1 MSVKSQ
7 REMLEA
13 AIAADFDDLAAHA
26 AYADL
31 LAEQGDPRGEYIQLH
46 LALEDANQSPRLLA
60 EWRQRAHRLLQAYQR
75 DWLGNLA
82 RFLLGG
88 PRSTVEPDTPNIEYT
103 WKRGWLAE
111 LHVQDVR
118 DAFTRVLADAPEA
131 RMLQALSLRNTRLP
145 NNQGPLEP
153 LVGSPY
159 LGTLKS
165 FALGDPEVGGCRAD
179 GELVPALVRKM
190 PQLRDLEVRA
200 AGVPDRDLFGVSL
213 PDLRTLTVDY
223 LAAVPLSA
231 FAGNQSL
238 GQLGRLFLWER
249 PAPPAGPEVDDAEI
263 EFELMLDEPVDF
275 VAGELRPFLAA
286 SHFPRLT
293 DLTLRV
299 GMLGDAGCREI
310 ARSGILS
317 RLKRLDLRHC
327 GITDNGAV
335 ALARSPDLAHLES
348 LDVGGNRIT
357 PIGVSR
363 LQEAEIRVQW
373 DSQWG
378 DYPLPDEGGDAI
390 V

>member
-1 MSVKSQ
+1 
-7 REMLEA
+7 MLEA

-46 LALEDANQSPRLLA
+46 LALEDVNQPPRLLA
-60 EWRQRAHRLLQAYQR
+60 EWRQRAHRLLQAHQR

-82 RFLLGG
+82 PFLLGG

-118 DAFTRVLADAPEA
+118 DAFTRVVADAPEA

-145 NNQGPLEP
+145 NNQGTLEP
-153 LVGSPY
+153 LVDSPY

-165 FALGDPEVGGCRAD
+165 FMLGDPEAFGCTAD
-179 GELVPALVRKM
+179 GQLVPAIVRKM
-190 PQLRDLEVRA
+190 AQLRELDVRA
-200 AGVPDRDLFGVSL
+200 EWIDPNEFFAL
-213 PDLRTLTVDY
+213 PLPELRALRTDFLPY
-223 LAAVPLSA
+223 LPVAVL
-231 FAGNQSL
+231 AGNL
-238 GQLGRLFLWER
+238 TLMKLERLFVATTDER
-249 PAPPAGPEVDDAEI
+249 RIPIPEAMTVELIAPLDVRDFRLFFAAGQ
-263 EFELMLDEPVDF
+263 FR
-275 VAGELRPFLAA
+275 G
-286 SHFPRLT
+286 LT
-293 DLTLRV
+293 DLTIRSQQF
-299 GMLGDAGCREI
+299 GDQICAEI
-310 ARSGILS
+310 ARSGVLR
-317 RLKRLDLRHC
+317 RLKRLDLRNC
-327 GITDNGAV
+327 GISDDGAI
-335 ALARSPDLAHLES
+335 ALARSPDLAHLDV

-378 DYPLPDEGGDAI
+378 DYPLPDEGGDMI
-390 V
+390 T

>member
-1 MSVKSQ
+1 MSVTTQ

-31 LAEQGDPRGEYIQLH
+31 LAEEGDPRGEYIQLH

-60 EWRQRAHRLLQAYQR
+60 EWRQRAHRLLQAHQR
-75 DWLGNLA
+75 DWLGMLA
-82 RFLLGG
+82 PFLMDRS
-88 PRSTVEPDTPNIEYT
+88 RSTVEPDTPNIEYT

-111 LHVQDVR
+111 LHAQDVR

-153 LVGSPY
+153 LVASLY

-165 FALGDPEVGGCRAD
+165 FVLGDPEAMDCTAD
-179 GELVPALVRKM
+179 GELVPTLVQKM
-190 PQLRDLEVRA
+190 PQLRELDVRA
-200 AGVPDRDLFGVSL
+200 EGVD
-213 PDLRTLTVDY
+213 
-223 LAAVPLSA
+223 
-231 FAGNQSL
+231 
-238 GQLGRLFLWER
+238 LGRLFGQQLSDLQ
-249 PAPPAGPEVDDAEI
+249 ALSAGFLGFLP
-263 EFELMLDEPVDF
+263 LDVL
-275 VAGELRPFLAA
+275 AANTSLASLRRLFLSIPRGPFTESYLQPRSLRVFLAA
-286 SHFPRLT
+286 AQFGQLV
-293 DLTLRV
+293 DLTLRTANDGNLV
-299 GMLGDAGCREI
+299 CVEI
-310 ARSGILS
+310 VRSGILR
-317 RLKRLDLRHC
+317 RLKRLDLRNC
-327 GITDNGAV
+327 GITDDGA
-335 ALARSPDLAHLES
+335 AELARSPDLAHLDV
-348 LDVGGNRIT
+348 LDVGGNLIT
-357 PIGVSR
+357 PLVVSR

>member
-1 MSVKSQ
+1 LSRSLKSQ

-60 EWRQRAHRLLQAYQR
+60 EWRQRAHRLLQAHQR

-82 RFLLGG
+82 PFLLGG

-165 FALGDPEVGGCRAD
+165 FALGDPEAPQPTAD
-179 GELVPALVRKM
+179 GQLVPSLVAQM
-190 PQLRDLEVRA
+190 PQLRVLDVRA
-200 AGVPDRDLFGVSL
+200 EGIPVRELAQLRLPALRALVLDYAAEAGFEML
-213 PDLRTLTVDY
+213 
-223 LAAVPLSA
+223 
-231 FAGNQSL
+231 AGNRSL
-238 GQLGRLFLWER
+238 ADLQRLSITVRFAMRATAGNAVAFEMGASYWLPQEELRAFLMSPYFGRLN
-249 PAPPAGPEVDDAEI
+249 
-263 EFELMLDEPVDF
+263 
-275 VAGELRPFLAA
+275 
-286 SHFPRLT
+286 
-293 DLTLRV
+293 DLTLRIDT
-299 GMLGDAGCREI
+299 LGDAGCREI
-310 ARSGILS
+310 VRSGILR

-327 GITDNGAV
+327 GITDDGAA
-335 ALARSPDLAHLES
+335 ALARSPALAHLEW

-373 DSQWG
+373 DSMWG